1 MAPESRP
8 FASRPVRDII
18 KIGIIHEE
26 TPEPVALA
34 TGAWRMTPKPAI
46 LLTLLA
52 ALTAATAARA
62 EEAVSFNRDVRPI
75 LSDKC
80 FACHGP
86 EEASRQAGFRLDVQE
101 SALGEADSGLPPIV
115 PGNLEESELVAR
127 ITSED
132 ESTRMPPADSHK
144 TLSEKEIDILKRWI
158 AAGAEWQQHWSLVP
172 PSRPEAPA
180 IKHDYW
186 PRGDVDRFI
195 LARLEKD
202 GLTPSPEAD
211 RVTLIRRVT
220 FDLTG
225 LPPTPA
231 EVDAFLADNR
241 LDAYERVV
249 DRLLASPRYGEHMAR
264 YWLDA
269 ARYGDTHGLHLDNYR
284 EMWPYRDWV
293 VRAFNTNEPFNKFL
307 IEQLAGDLLPSATD
321 EQLIASG
328 FNRCHVST
336 NEGGVIPEEVYVN
349 NVVDRVETFGTV
361 MLGLTVGCC
370 RCHDHKY
377 DPLTM
382 SDFYSLF
389 AYFNSLDGNEM
400 DGNQQDPP
408 PVIRAPMPEQ
418 KARLAELTQK
428 ISELDQKLNANWP
441 ELDAQQAEW
450 ERQFVETVA
459 DESSNDT
466 SRGYLAISDWHWVG
480 PFVEIELYLKSKQLG
495 PEGKP
500 INLTDKFKVSTGAEI
515 GWSQRTDWVD
525 GKAYND
531 LPTETGASFLYRTI
545 SVDRPQD
552 LELSLGSDDGV
563 VVYLNGE
570 KKLENFTSR
579 AVAPDQ
585 EKLTLKLRAGENQLL
600 VKIINF
606 QGASGFY
613 FKAKTDKPLMPP
625 DVLAAGKLPPGER
638 SPEQAARLR
647 LYFRSTAAK
656 SPELEEL
663 KGELTK
669 TRAAKAAVEGEI
681 PTTLVFR
688 EMATPKPAYI
698 LKRGA
703 YDQHG
708 DEVKRRTPAALPPMD
723 PAAPNN
729 RLGLAQWLTSRGNPL
744 TARVAVN
751 RFWQQLFGVGLVK
764 TADDFGSQGE
774 RPSHPELLDYL
785 AVDFIDKGWD
795 VKRFMRELALSATYR
810 QTSHAEPELFR
821 RDPENRLLARGPR
834 FRLDA
839 EMLRDQA
846 LFLGGLLVEKLGG
859 PSVKPP
865 QPAGLWEAVG
875 YSGSNTVKFVP
886 DTGHEKVHRRTLYTF
901 IKRTAPPPE
910 MNTFDSPSRE
920 SCIVRRERTN
930 TPLQALLLLNDP
942 QYIEAARGLAERT
955 MLEGGDTEASRA
967 TFLFRT
973 VTCRT
978 PDIEELEEF
987 VAAYREELEH
997 FRADVEAAKNLA
1009 TSGSMPPNEKLDHAE
1024 LAAWTMAANVALN
1037 LDEVITKN

>member
-1 MAPESRP
+1 MA
-8 FASRPVRDII
+8 A
-18 KIGIIHEE
+18 
-26 TPEPVALA
+26 
-34 TGAWRMTPKPAI
+34 
-46 LLTLLA
+46 
-52 ALTAATAARA
+52 
-62 EEAVSFNRDVRPI
+62 AVSTRADDAINFNRDVRPI

-101 SALGEADSGLPPIV
+101 SALGEADSGLRPIV
-115 PGNLEESELVAR
+115 PGELEESELIAR
-127 ITSED
+127 ITSDD
-132 ESTRMPPADSHK
+132 ESTRMPPAESHK
-144 TLSEKEIDILKRWI
+144 TLSNKEIDILKRWI

-172 PSRPEAPA
+172 PSRPEVPA
-180 IKHDYW
+180 TSHDYW
-186 PRGDVDRFI
+186 PRSDVDRFI

-241 LDAYERVV
+241 PDAYERVV

-293 VRAFNTNEPFNKFL
+293 VRAFNSNQPFDKFL
-307 IEQLAGDLLPSATD
+307 IEQLAGDLLPSATE

-370 RCHDHKY
+370 RCHDHKF

-400 DGNQQDPP
+400 DGNQEDPP

-418 KARLAELTQK
+418 KARLAELEAK
-428 ISELDQKLNANWP
+428 IAALETGLKGDWP
-441 ELDAQQAEW
+441 ELDAQQVEW
-450 ERQFVETVA
+450 EKQFA
-459 DESSNDT
+459 DGGNDASEASVGGDQQAAEESQA
-466 SRGYLAISDWHWVG
+466 GYLAMSDWHWLG
-480 PFVEIELYLKSKQLG
+480 PFAVNERYLKSQKQG

-500 INLTDKFKVSTGAEI
+500 IKLDEKFKISTGAEI
-515 GWSQRTDWVD
+515 GWVARTDWVD
-525 GKAYND
+525 GKPHSD
-531 LPTETGASFLYRTI
+531 LPTDIGANFLYRTI
-545 SVDRPQD
+545 SVDRPQE
-552 LELSLGSDDGV
+552 LELSLGSDDGII
-563 VVYLNGE
+563 VYLNG
-570 KKLENFTSR
+570 KRKLKNFVSR
-579 AVAPDQ
+579 PVAADQ
-585 EKLTLKLRAGENQLL
+585 EKLTLKLKRGENHLL
-600 VKIINF
+600 IKILNF
-606 QGASGFY
+606 QAGAGFY
-613 FKAKTDKPLMPP
+613 FKAKTDKPIMPP
-625 DVLAAGKLPPGER
+625 DILAAGKVPPGER
-638 SPEQAARLR
+638 APEQAERLR
-647 LYFRSTAAK
+647 LYFRSSAAK
-656 SPELEEL
+656 LPALEEL
-663 KGELTK
+663 KGELTGA
-669 TRAAKAAVEGEI
+669 RAAKAAVEGEVA
-681 PTTLVFR
+681 TTLVFR

-708 DEVKRRTPAALPPMD
+708 EQVQRRPPAALPPID

-729 RLGLAQWLTSRGNPL
+729 RLGLAQWVTARGNPL

-751 RFWQQLFGVGLVK
+751 RFWQQLFGVALVK

-785 AVDFIDKGWD
+785 AVDFIDKAWD
-795 VKRFMRELALSATYR
+795 VKHFMRELVLSATYR
-810 QTSHAEPELFR
+810 QTSHAEPELYR
-821 RDPENRLLARGPR
+821 RDPENRLLGRGPR

-846 LFLGGLLVEKLGG
+846 LFVGGLMVEKLGG

-875 YSGSNTVKFVP
+875 YSGSNTVKFVA
-886 DTGHEKVHRRTLYTF
+886 DSGHEKVHRRTLYTF

-973 VTCRT
+973 VMGRG
-978 PDIEELEEF
+978 PDIEELEEL
-987 VAAYREELEH
+987 VAAFREELNH
-997 FRADVEAAKNLA
+997 FRAEAAAAKSLA
-1009 TSGSMPPNEKLDHAE
+1009 TSGSIPPNEKLDHAE
-1024 LAAWTMAANVALN
+1024 LAAWTIAANVALN